1 MLGLR
6 VCQERTFFN
15 LQNQQT
21 KAISTTGWGCRWSS
35 GFKKLYIPF
44 SSKNVLLQLVPACQK
59 GSMCAITVYD
69 SANII
74 FNSNNKINFAA

>member
-1 MLGLR
+1 MMLVLR
-6 VCQERTFFN
+6 VCEERTFFN

-21 KAISTTGWGCRWSS
+21 KAISTTGRGCRWSS

-59 GSMCAITVYD
+59 GSTVYD

-74 FNSNNKINFAA
+74 FNSYNKINFAA